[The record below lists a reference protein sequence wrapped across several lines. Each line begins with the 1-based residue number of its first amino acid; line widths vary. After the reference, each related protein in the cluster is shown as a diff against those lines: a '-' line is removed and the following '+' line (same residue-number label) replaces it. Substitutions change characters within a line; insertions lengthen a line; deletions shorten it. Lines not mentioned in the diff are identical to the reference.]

1 MTKQQE
7 ELLRS
12 VLNVLSV
19 AQTMAQVDSVW
30 STVEAA
36 CRQANINPGSKPT
49 SVPQARSVANSLKRH
64 LG

>member
-19 AQTMAQVDSVW
+19 AQTMAQVDSIW

-36 CRQANINPGSKPT
+36 CRQANINPG
-49 SVPQARSVANSLKRH
+49 
-64 LG
+64 